1 QKSEALETSA
11 SRPALLG
18 KGFNRQAFAGA
29 WLCMI
34 APQGVL
40 MMPLIV
46 GGFARRMHLTNTS
59 AGLLATAAL
68 TGCCLMALVQALL
81 FRILPQRRITAVCIG
96 ALFIAYVL
104 LLADVSYSLAL
115 PIMLLLGLGVG
126 GLLVLSM
133 TAAEHSGEQTRVVSL
148 GFIGQGS
155 LAAGLA

>member
-1 QKSEALETSA
+1 
-11 SRPALLG
+11 
-18 KGFNRQAFAGA
+18 
-29 WLCMI
+29 
-34 APQGVL
+34 
-40 MMPLIV
+40 
-46 GGFARRMHLTNTS
+46 
-59 AGLLATAAL
+59 
-68 TGCCLMALVQALL
+68 ALL

-115 PIMLLLGLGVG
+115 PIIWLLGLGVG

-155 LAAGLA
+155 LAAGLAWTVSLFSGHAAETCLAILLAATALAGTAALPAMPTQAITSRQRTSVSVGSGVNVSILLVLLAWGLINFSN